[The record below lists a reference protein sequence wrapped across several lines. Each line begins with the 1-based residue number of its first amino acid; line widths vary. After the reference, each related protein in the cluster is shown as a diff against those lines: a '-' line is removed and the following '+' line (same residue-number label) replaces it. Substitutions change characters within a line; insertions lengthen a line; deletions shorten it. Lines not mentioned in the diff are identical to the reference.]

1 MTASTLPGSKD
12 PLGDLFHTQVL
23 GDQRAPLG
31 PAPRT
36 WTSADAPEVS
46 GPVTPAVN
54 SARTAGLDSGLAGGR
69 SRGKGAEQVQK
80 ESGSFRTCGGRKP
93 ESEASWRMTAPRGG
107 QRPET
112 MAPKEESCC
121 TKPRE

>member
-23 GDQRAPLG
+23 GDRHAPLG

-46 GPVTPAVN
+46 GPATPAVN
-54 SARTAGLDSGLAGGR
+54 SVWTAGLDSGLAGGR